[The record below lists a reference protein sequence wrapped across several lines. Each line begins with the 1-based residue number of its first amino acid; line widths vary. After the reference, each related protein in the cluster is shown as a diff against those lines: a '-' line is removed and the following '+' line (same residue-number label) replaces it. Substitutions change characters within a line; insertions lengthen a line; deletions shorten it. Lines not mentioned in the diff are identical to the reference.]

1 VKAWLEEDGRMELK
15 FLPPYAP
22 KLNPVEVFNQT
33 LKCRSRMA
41 TAKDSEG
48 NKKLAEEH
56 LKDCSKYGGARLQEM
71 FRARMHEVREALT
84 GCPVRETAS

>member
-1 VKAWLEEDGRMELK
+1 MELSSYR
-15 FLPPYAP
+15 PTRR

-48 NKKLAEEH
+48 NKKLVEGTPEGLLEIRGRGFRKCFEH
-56 LKDCSKYGGARLQEM
+56 ECTK
-71 FRARMHEVREALT
+71 
-84 GCPVRETAS
+84 

>member
-1 VKAWLEEDGRMELK
+1 MELK
-15 FLPPYAP
+15 FLPPYAS

-56 LKDCSKYGGARLQEM
+56 LKDCSKYGGAASGNVSSTN
-71 FRARMHEVREALT
+71 ARSTRSADGLP
-84 GCPVRETAS
+84 G